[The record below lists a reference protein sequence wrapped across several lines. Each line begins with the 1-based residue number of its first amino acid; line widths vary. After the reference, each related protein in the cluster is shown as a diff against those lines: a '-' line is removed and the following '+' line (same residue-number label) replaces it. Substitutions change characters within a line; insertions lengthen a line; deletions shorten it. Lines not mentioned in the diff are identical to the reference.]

1 MAKINIMG
9 KTTHPKEKITEEI
22 MNIIR
27 GRLMAIKE
35 ELISI
40 EKDLTDFRS
49 RYNLNDDNFLQKFNN
64 GELGDNEDFFLW
76 EGSLRLFDKL
86 KTEESVLRD
95 VL

>member
-1 MAKINIMG
+1 MG

>member
-1 MAKINIMG
+1 VAKINIMG